1 MDIEQTPAALG
12 LSPLFPAVPILCFLS
27 FLCCMLL
34 LPGIVKTRIFAL
46 IFYVAWLCLGNLL
59 IGVNMCIWRKRTF
72 NAPIYADIVA
82 RILHVY
88 PITLYLSTFCFGKF
102 TWNIT
107 RPSSS
112 LKVIDKRRRYNYID
126 AFLCVGIPLLWSPL
140 LLTATRGRYRIV
152 EDVGPVPNNEPS
164 LQSFFIEIVPL
175 GFIAAASVYHSFLTA
190 SNIWHARRSDSTLD
204 VTGLGAS
211 ERAPYRKLSNLQA
224 LRYFALVTIHLV
236 GMPFGFLWALMPLI
250 IYRHEL
256 LDGEGRPWYLVFSIR
271 DNMRQ
276 LPLVYTFHREQ
287 MGFWNPFAGFLFAI
301 PISGILFFLLFG
313 LGSDILG
320 IYGVWLNS
328 LRSRISGTV
337 SSIQKFSG
345 NILWPTREP
354 SSPNVL
360 EHITPFQP
368 DDIALASY
376 PSPVRKTAKGHLA
389 QSELVPPPTAI
400 QLLSPTSPP
409 HGHSTVDQ
417 VSLVSPSESSRTFRK
432 EPIPARVLTVNRSNN
447 DGSPRNASSMFDHNN
462 SINHSRSDCPPP
474 YGPAGEEPTPYGS
487 SRNSRPL

>member
-1 MDIEQTPAALG
+1 MGIEQTPAALG
-12 LSPLFPAVPILCFLS
+12 FSPLFPAVPILCFLS

-46 IFYVAWLCLGNLL
+46 IFYVAWLCLGSLI
-59 IGVNMCIWRKRTF
+59 IGVNMCIWRNRTF
-72 NAPIYADIVA
+72 DAPIYGDIVA
-82 RILHVY
+82 RIIHVY
-88 PITLYLSTFCFGKF
+88 PLTLYLSIFCFGKF

-140 LLTATRGRYRIV
+140 LMTATRGRYMIV
-152 EDVGPVPNNEPS
+152 EDVGPVPNDEPS
-164 LQSFFIEIVPL
+164 LQSFLTQTVPL
-175 GFIAAASVYHSFLTA
+175 GLITAASVYHSLLTA
-190 SNIWHARRSDSTLD
+190 SNIWRARRSGSTLD

-211 ERAPYRKLSNLQA
+211 ERTPYRKLSNLQA
-224 LRYFALVTIHLV
+224 LRYFALVTVHLV

-250 IYRHEL
+250 IHRHEL
-256 LDGEGRPWYLVFSIR
+256 LDDAGRPWYLVFSVR
-271 DNMRQ
+271 ENMRQ

-287 MGFWNPFAGFLFAI
+287 MALWVNFGGFLFAI
-301 PISGILFFLLFG
+301 PINGILFFLLFG

-320 IYGVWLNS
+320 IYCVWLNS

-337 SSIQKFSG
+337 SSIQRFSA

-360 EHITPFQP
+360 GHVTPFQP

-409 HGHSTVDQ
+409 HGYPTMDP
-417 VSLVSPSESSRTFRK
+417 VSPVSPLERSRTFRK
-432 EPIPARVLTVNRSNN
+432 EPIPVRPLPVNRSSS
-447 DGSPRNASSMFDHNN
+447 DGSPRNASSMLDHKDYT
-462 SINHSRSDCPPP
+462 NHSRSDCPPP
-474 YGPAGEEPTPYGS
+474 YEPAGEGPAPSGS
-487 SRNSRPL
+487 SRNSRTL